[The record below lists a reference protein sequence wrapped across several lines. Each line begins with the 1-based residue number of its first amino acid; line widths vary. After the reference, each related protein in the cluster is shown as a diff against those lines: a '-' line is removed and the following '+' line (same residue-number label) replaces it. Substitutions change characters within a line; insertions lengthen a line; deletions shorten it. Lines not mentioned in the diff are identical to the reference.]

1 MATLGPV
8 DGEPVFPN
16 PGMATDPM
24 AECLDAFVAEVA
36 VPDAVVQIGARALYE
51 SVATVLGHGGT
62 RQDMSR
68 FGAIAVQHPQLE
80 VRERG
85 EYWIHPSAEDRQY
98 FPTNIV
104 ILGGNDLDDMMRRF
118 DGRYWGGI
126 AKQRHEG
133 RRRRH
138 WRDTKAPSDLTE

>member
-1 MATLGPV
+1 MTTLGPV
-8 DGEPVFPN
+8 DGEPGLPD

-51 SVATVLGHGGT
+51 SVATVLGHART
-62 RQDMSR
+62 RQDTSR

-80 VRERG
+80 QRERG

-104 ILGGNDLDDMMRRF
+104 ILGGNELEDMIRHF
-118 DGRYWGGI
+118 DGRYRGGI
-126 AKQRHEG
+126 VKQRHEG
-133 RRRRH
+133 RRRRN